1 MNILRNKFRFYSEFF
16 NDYIIKPKKSGFRSL
31 NSIVDLIVD
40 NKVITTE
47 IQIKTKDMHSFNEY
61 GPASHTLYKIKNFF
75 REDTPKDFNSDTLL
89 KLHSWGNS
97 NYTLN
102 LFTEYIF
109 VFTKNLDL
117 KKLKKEVTVLD
128 FAYAVHSKLGS
139 QFAGAKVNNISVKAG
154 TKLKNVDIVEILV
167 NKNAKPNVDWLRIV
181 RTSKAR
187 RSIKKVL
194 RSKISR
200 QNKN

>member
-1 MNILRNKFRFYSEFF
+1 
-16 NDYIIKPKKSGFRSL
+16 
-31 NSIVDLIVD
+31 
-40 NKVITTE
+40 
-47 IQIKTKDMHSFNEY
+47 MHSFNEY